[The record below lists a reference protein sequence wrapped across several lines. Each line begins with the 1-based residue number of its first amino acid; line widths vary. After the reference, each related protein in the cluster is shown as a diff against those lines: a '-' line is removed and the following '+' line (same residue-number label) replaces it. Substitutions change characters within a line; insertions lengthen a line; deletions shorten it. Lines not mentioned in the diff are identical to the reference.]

1 MNNIIS
7 NAKSDFQDILD
18 TIVPGSLLIVHASFK
33 PLKQAGLTPTAV
45 IQALLE
51 RLGTDGTLMMPTFTY
66 SYVNYSHRT
75 AYDPKTTVGVEN
87 GIISETFRMMPDVIR
102 SNNPTYS
109 IAACG
114 RFAQELTF
122 GSQDNAGL
130 GHGSSYETA
139 LKLGATILLLNVSNN
154 RNSMLH
160 YAEIASGV
168 PYNDIPFRE
177 SWGRDALTANGVMK
191 LIPEYPACSEEFS
204 KFDDEFVHAGFA
216 ERFGNSFLID
226 AQPMVDFICDKIRR
240 QPDVM
245 LCHDPACEPCV
256 LRRAR
261 LIKLGMSI
269 L

>member
-1 MNNIIS
+1 MNNS
-7 NAKSDFQDILD
+7 TSDPKSDFQAILD
-18 TIVPGSLLIVHASFK
+18 AITPGSLLIVHASFK
-33 PLKQAGLTPTAV
+33 PLKQSGLTPTSV

-51 RLGTDGTLMMPTFTY
+51 RLGKDGTLMMPTFTY
-66 SYVNYSHRT
+66 CYVSYSHRT

-87 GIISETFRMMPDVIR
+87 GILSETFRMMPGVVR

-109 IAACG
+109 VAAFG

-139 LKLGATILLLNVSNN
+139 LKLGAKILLLNVSNN

-204 KFDDEFVHAGFA
+204 KFDDDFVRAGFA
-216 ERFGNSFLID
+216 KRFGNSFLID
-226 AQPMVDFICDKIRR
+226 AQPMVDFICDRIRKE
-240 QPDVM
+240 PDVM
-245 LCHDPACEPCV
+245 LCHESDCEPCI

-261 LIKLGMSI
+261 LIKLGKLI

>member
-1 MNNIIS
+1 MNNNIP
-7 NAKSDFQDILD
+7 NAKSDFQDILNAI
-18 TIVPGSLLIVHASFK
+18 TPGNLLIVHASFK
-33 PLKQAGLTPTAV
+33 PLKQSGLTPTAV

-51 RLGTDGTLMMPTFTY
+51 RIGKDGTLMMPTFTY
-66 SYVNYSHRT
+66 CYVNYSHRT
-75 AYDPKTTVGVEN
+75 VYDPQNTVGVEN
-87 GIISETFRMMPDVIR
+87 GILSETFRMMSGVVR

-109 IAACG
+109 VAAYG
-114 RFAQELTF
+114 RFAQELTS

-139 LKLGATILLLNVSNN
+139 LKLGAKILLLNVSNN

-177 SWGRDALTANGVMK
+177 SWGRDALTTNGVMK

-204 KFDDEFVHAGFA
+204 KFDDDFVRAGFA
-216 ERFGNSFLID
+216 KRFGNSFLID
-226 AQPMVDFICDKIRR
+226 AQPMVDFICDRIRR
-240 QPDVM
+240 EPDIM
-245 LCHDPACEPCV
+245 LCHDPDCEPCT
-256 LRRAR
+256 LRRER
-261 LIKLGMSI
+261 LIKLGKLI